1 MIDTNDSEFLSRIE
15 DKSLLSK
22 VMPGAAAAAMIN
34 AGDIIGISGF
44 TPCGYPK
51 ITMHELAERM
61 KQTPFQVDIWTGAS
75 TGSQIDTELVAV
87 NGVRVRM
94 PYQTNANLR
103 KAINNGQVSYYDL
116 HLSHVAQQVRAG
128 FFTNVKGERVTGPD
142 FAVVEACKIGPNGEI
157 YPTTAIGNSPVYVD
171 TAKKVIVEVNTT
183 QPLGLVGMADIYMRK
198 NPPHCEP
205 IPILHAGDRIGKPY
219 IKCDPSK
226 IVAIVPCDMPDVT
239 RALAPL
245 DDDAEAMGNNLVEFL
260 TNEVKHGRLPENLLP
275 LQSGV
280 GNVANAVIHGLVE
293 SRFKNLSVYTEVIQD
308 GMFELIDKDKIDMIS
323 GTSLSPSPEGLKR
336 FYDNIEKYNK
346 KIVLRP
352 QEISNNGEVVRRIGV
367 IGMNTALEMDIYGHV
382 NSTHVTGTKLM
393 NGIGGS
399 GDFARNAFLS
409 CFFCHSSAK
418 GGKISAVV
426 PIAEGSA

>member
-171 TAKKVIVEVNTT
+171 TAKKVIVEVNTN

-293 SRFKNLSVYTEVIQD
+293 SQFKNLSVYTEVIQD

-382 NSTHVTGTKLM
+382 N
-393 NGIGGS
+393 
-399 GDFARNAFLS
+399 LS
-409 CFFCHSSAK
+409 LIH
-418 GGKISAVV
+418 I
-426 PIAEGSA
+426 